1 MKTLSERL
9 EAARVAAGVSQA
21 DIARAAGVSTA
32 SVSDWFSGATKSLK
46 TKSAMATARFL
57 GVSLDWLTTGQGPM
71 ALSSTAAPTLLSPA
85 DDNIG
90 IPLLDVRASAGL
102 GEQQPDHD
110 PMLGTLRLSI
120 PWMQRHLRTI
130 TSPGNLACLFAY
142 GPSMQ
147 PTFADGSILIVDVGV
162 REVKVDAI
170 YVLQRNDE
178 LYVKRLQRRLDG
190 TMLMISDNPHYPPET
205 LTPDGKYSMQVL
217 GRVVWAFDSKG
228 V

>member
-1 MKTLSERL
+1 LADKVDG
-9 EAARVAAGVSQA
+9 AAAYFSQ
-21 DIARAAGVSTA
+21 IST
-32 SVSDWFSGATKSLK
+32 GRREMGE
-46 TKSAMATARFL
+46 AMARRIERRLGLPPESMDRPFDPALFSQMTLQVGPTPADSGQALAR
-57 GVSLDWLTTGQGPM
+57 SL
-71 ALSSTAAPTLLSPA
+71 AAPDAP
-85 DDNIG
+85 DDNIS

-120 PWMQRHLRTI
+120 PWMHQHLRTI
-130 TSPGNLACLFAY
+130 TSPTNLACLFAY
-142 GPSMQ
+142 GPSME
-147 PTFADGSILIVDVGV
+147 PTFGDGSILIVDVGV

-190 TMLMISDNPHYPPET
+190 TLLMISDNPHFAPET
-205 LTPDGKYSMQVL
+205 LTPDGKYSMAVL